1 MLNLGIAAATF
12 IVIFPA
18 ELPDKTLVATLIMGT
33 RYRPAAVWAGAAAA
47 FAFHVALAATIGG
60 FFALLPRRPVQGVVA
75 VVLAVGGGILLLR
88 PEEPEEEEGEHLAER
103 VPPSNRRVMA
113 SAFALIFAAEWG
125 DISQVLTANLA
136 ARYHDAISVAA
147 GSLVALWAAAGLA
160 VVAGRSVV
168 KVVPLSLVRRVAG
181 AVLLVFAVL
190 SAVEAIR
197 G

>member
-1 MLNLGIAAATF
+1 MHLGAAAATF

-18 ELPDKTLVATLIMGT
+18 ELPDKTLIATLIMGT
-33 RYRPAAVWAGAAAA
+33 RYRPLAVWSGAAAA
-47 FAFHVALAATIGG
+47 FAVHVAVAATVGG
-60 FFALLPRRPVQGVVA
+60 VFALLPKRLVQGVVA
-75 VVLAVGGGILLLR
+75 GVLAVGAGILLFR
-88 PEEPEEEEGEHLAER
+88 AEKEDEKAGEELAAKG
-103 VPPSNRRVMA
+103 PPSNRRVAA

-136 ARYHDAISVAA
+136 ARYHDPLSVAL
-147 GSLVALWAAAGLA
+147 GSVTALWLAAGVA
-160 VVAGRSVV
+160 VLAGRSLV
-168 KVVPLSLVRRVAG
+168 KRVPLEMVRRVAG

>member
-1 MLNLGIAAATF
+1 MHLGAAAATF

-33 RYRPAAVWAGAAAA
+33 KYRPLAVWAGAAAA
-47 FAFHVALAATIGG
+47 FAIHVAIAAAAGG
-60 FFALLPRRPVQGVVA
+60 VFALLPRRLVQGVVA
-75 VVLAVGGGILLLR
+75 GVLTIGAGILLLR
-88 PEEPEEEEGEHLAER
+88 PEQPEEAEGEELAGR
-103 VPPSNRRVMA
+103 VPPSDRRVMA
-113 SAFALIFAAEWG
+113 SAFALVFAAEWG

-136 ARYHDAISVAA
+136 ARYHDALSVAA
-147 GSLVALWAAAGLA
+147 GSLAALWLAAAIG

-168 KVVPLSLVRRVAG
+168 RVVPLSLVRRVAG

-190 SAVEAIR
+190 SAVEAVR

>member
-1 MLNLGIAAATF
+1 MHLGAAAATF
-12 IVIFPA
+12 IVVFPA

-33 RYRPAAVWAGAAAA
+33 RYRPLAVWAGAAAA
-47 FAFHVALAATIGG
+47 FAIHVALAATVGG

-75 VVLAVGGGILLLR
+75 AVLAVGAAILLLR
-88 PEEPEEEEGEHLAER
+88 PEQPEEVEGEELAER
-103 VPPSNRRVMA
+103 VAPSNRRVAA

-136 ARYHDAISVAA
+136 ARYHDAVSVAA
-147 GSLVALWAAAGLA
+147 GSLIALWAAAAFA

-168 KVVPLSLVRRVAG
+168 RVVPLSLVRRVAG

-190 SAVEAIR
+190 SAVAAVR